1 MSIGTALL
9 RGRGFLMLIF
19 GKRDRMP
26 DINLGTIYAQMDID
40 IPIRKDNLC
49 YFLFKPQVFIGRAVK
64 LAAGIN
70 TCMDFIG

>member
-1 MSIGTALL
+1 
-9 RGRGFLMLIF
+9 
-19 GKRDRMP
+19 MP